1 MKKVIEQ
8 LNQLADM
15 HKALTGEPVSAGIT
29 AKTKDYEKGLFNIV
43 VLGEVKKGKS
53 SFINA
58 LLGVENLVPVDT
70 GIATSCV
77 YRIKYGEQLSY
88 TVHFFCSPEADTPA
102 RAPQTIEANEV
113 AAYGTEKGNPMNEK
127 EVDYIE
133 ITCPSEFLRSGFC
146 IVDTPG
152 LGGMYKAHRAI
163 TYRYVSQAD
172 AVFFVTDHKAPIG
185 HLECGYIKD
194 VLEVTPHLYFVQTKT
209 FNDNAINIK
218 RRKENNLAIIHEH
231 CPEYGKDC
239 HYFLLDC
246 QDVFNPDADED
257 DMEDSGYPAI
267 RAFCHD
273 VLLTTKNKMSTMQ
286 LTRIWTPVLLRC
298 RAALETQTTLLNTEE
313 KDKLAELKRE
323 AETAMNEFAEWKQ
336 NIRSNYLAPLKKLVD
351 AAYQHALHQCSGIGL
366 GGELHTALCAIIN
379 ASQNLNALNKLLDGD
394 TGDLP
399 LKDRMMQDIRREFQ
413 RIIAGYVNTI
423 SEGITKLTNAVTGA
437 HITDKDCNIS
447 ANRVNNILGS
457 LDNGIQGINVYDRVR
472 SGTMGVGVGA
482 TIGGFVGSIAGS
494 VIPGVGN
501 AIGGY
506 LGSAIGAWF
515 GGVQGNKGMVEQ
527 HLARQKQILTSSVDR
542 ALSVAG
548 QEITR
553 TVTSL
558 HSRVA
563 DESRECVEDFL
574 AQEEASLAQASQQ
587 LKARAGLSSDEL
599 NKAKLVLAT
608 QKRTFNT
615 ILATFNQVP
624 AQPA

>member
-8 LNQLADM
+8 LNKLADM
-15 HKALTGEPVSAGIT
+15 HKSLTGEPVSAGIS
-29 AKTKDYEKGLFNIV
+29 AKTQNYENGLFNIV

-77 YRIKYGEQLSY
+77 YRIRYGEQLSY
-88 TVHFFCSPEADTPA
+88 TVHFFRSPEPGTPEK
-102 RAPQTIEANEV
+102 APLRIAAESV
-113 AAYGTEKGNPMNEK
+113 ATYGTEKGNPMNEK

-133 ITCPSEFLRSGFC
+133 ITCPSEFLRNGFC

-152 LGGMYKAHRAI
+152 LGGMYRAHRAI

-194 VLEVTPHLYFVQTKT
+194 VLEVTPHLYFVQTKA
-209 FNDNAINIK
+209 FSDNTANIK
-218 RRKENNLAIIHEH
+218 RRRENNLAIIHEH
-231 CPEYGKDC
+231 CPDYSKDG

-246 QDVFNPDADED
+246 QDVFNPHADED

-267 RAFCHD
+267 QAFCRD
-273 VLLTTKNKMSTMQ
+273 VLLPGKNRMSAMQ
-286 LTRIWTPVLLRC
+286 LTRMWTPVLLRC
-298 RAALETQTTLLNTEE
+298 RTALETQTTLLNTDEQ
-313 KDKLAELKRE
+313 DKLAELNKA
-323 AETAMNEFAEWKQ
+323 AEKARNEFEEWKQ
-336 NIRSNYLAPLKKLVD
+336 NIRNNYLTPVKRLVD
-351 AAYQHALHQCSGIGL
+351 AAYQQALHHCSAIGL
-366 GGELHTALCAIIN
+366 GGELHTALCSVISA
-379 ASQNLNALNKLLDGD
+379 AQNMGALNKLLDGD
-394 TGDLP
+394 TSTLP
-399 LKDRMMQDIRREFQ
+399 LKDRMMQDIRKEFQ
-413 RIIAGYVNTI
+413 NIVAGYVATI

-437 HITDKDCNIS
+437 HISDNDCKMT
-447 ANRVNNILGS
+447 ANRVSNILGS
-457 LDNGIQGINVYDRVR
+457 LDNGIQGINMYDRVR
-472 SGTMGVGVGA
+472 SGTMGMGVGA
-482 TIGGFVGSIAGS
+482 TIGGFVGSVAGS

-515 GGVQGNKGMVEQ
+515 GGVQGNKGVVEQ
-527 HLARQKQILTSSVDR
+527 HLVRQKQILTSAVDR

-563 DESRECVEDFL
+563 DESRECVEDFV
-574 AQEEASLAQASQQ
+574 AQEEASLAQATQQ

-599 NKAKLVLAT
+599 NKAKLILAT
-608 QKRTFNT
+608 QKKAFNT
-615 ILATFNQVP
+615 ILAAFNQVA
-624 AQPA
+624 AQTA